1 MSGVQTQAKFFGL
14 SLHSLVQDLLSAWHL
29 MLRWPVFAWLRPKL
43 PVRLWL
49 PTQQAVLRHGTGVA
63 RFEAVQLP
71 EHLLL
76 RYTLTLPKLQ
86 PAEWQAALAL
96 QITGLSPFS
105 PDDLVWAEE
114 TEPSKQVSGI
124 QCIVHLVLT
133 SRKLVAQHLTQNHP
147 NINLARTEVWAP
159 SALGHSELVL
169 PGYAETLRT
178 RKQTLWFWV
187 HVLLAT
193 LSLLLLIAMALTP
206 SAQLYLRVTQA
217 QQAMASLQQ
226 KAASAIQH
234 RESLVATTDQIN
246 ALAELMGQPLP
257 PLRIL
262 KLITDALPDDTSLL
276 SLRVQGLKVNMSG
289 QTSDATALMKQLGS
303 LPGLRDVTAP
313 TPATKPLGSPR
324 EQFTI
329 EFTIDSAQLP
339 PAK

>member
-1 MSGVQTQAKFFGL
+1 MSSVQSQANFFGL
-14 SLHSLVQDLLSAWHL
+14 SLSSLGQDLLSAWRL

-49 PTQQAVLRHGTGVA
+49 PTQKAVLRYGTGTA

-86 PAEWQAALAL
+86 PTESQAALAL

-105 PDDLVWAEE
+105 PDDLVWTHE
-114 TEPSKQVSGI
+114 TEPANKAAEGR
-124 QCIVHLVLT
+124 CIEHLVMT
-133 SRKLVAQHLTQNHP
+133 SRKLVAQHVAQNHP
-147 NINLARTEVWAP
+147 NINLARTEVWAS
-159 SALGHSELVL
+159 SALGQGELVL
-169 PGYAETLRT
+169 PGYAEKLRA
-178 RKQTLWFWV
+178 RKQTLWLSLN
-187 HVLLAT
+187 VLLACLT
-193 LSLLLLIAMALTP
+193 LLLLLAMALTP

-217 QQAMASLQQ
+217 QQAMTNLQQ
-226 KAASAIQH
+226 KAAPAIKQ
-234 RESLVATTDQIN
+234 RESLVATTDQLN
-246 ALAELMGQPLP
+246 NLSELMGKPLP
-257 PLRIL
+257 PVRIL

-289 QTSDATALMKQLGS
+289 QTSDATALMKQLGA